1 MYTLQVQ
8 NEEVD
13 LSLGVEDLGID
24 SDLSGALR
32 NPDNVTS
39 WPTMSSDSFGKT
51 HCCMNFIIQNCNK
64 EKKSVNVIN
73 FS

>member
-1 MYTLQVQ
+1 MYMFQVQ

-51 HCCMNFIIQNCNK
+51 HCCN
-64 EKKSVNVIN
+64 EV
-73 FS
+73 

>member
-51 HCCMNFIIQNCNK
+51 HSLTAAGISSS
-64 EKKSVNVIN
+64 ETVICRTLR
-73 FS
+73 